1 MIGPS
6 HGGHRTSRPARSR
19 RPRRRLVAL
28 ALCLPLALLPA
39 CGLDTT
45 GGDPGVSPFTGVEGP
60 DGPVLAV
67 KVDNVAPARPHTGL
81 EDAAIVYVEEVEAG
95 LTRLV
100 AVYSGTVPA
109 RVGPVRSVRE
119 SDLELLAQFGRPA
132 LGFSGA
138 RSDLL
143 PEVRSS
149 PMLAVAPEDAPGAF
163 ERDTSRLAPHNL
175 YLDPEA
181 VIEAAGNPSTSRD
194 IGFRFGDPPP
204 GGEPTGEY
212 TVAFPGTSVGFRWS
226 EGDGRWEVFFDGEPA
241 GSTAGGTLGA
251 ATVVVQYVTVRPS
264 EYADRGGYVTPYT
277 ETVGEGPVVVLR
289 DGRAYTG
296 DWSRLSA
303 GGGTRFTDGGGNR
316 LTFAPGQVW
325 VVLAPVG
332 DEG

>member
-1 MIGPS
+1 M
-6 HGGHRTSRPARSR
+6 
-19 RPRRRLVAL
+19 

-39 CGLDTT
+39 CGLEPAN
-45 GGDPGVSPFTGVEGP
+45 GGDGTSPFTGVEGP

-100 AVYSGTVPA
+100 AVYSGTLPD

-119 SDLELLAQFGRPA
+119 SDLELLAQFDRPA

-138 RSDLL
+138 RSALL
-143 PEVRSS
+143 PEIYGA
-149 PMLAVAPEDAPGAF
+149 PLHAVAPEDAPEAF
-163 ERDTSRLAPHNL
+163 ERDVDRIAPHNL

-181 VIEAAGNPSTSRD
+181 VLEAAGDDVSASRD

-204 GGEPTGEY
+204 GGEPTDEY
-212 TVAFPGTSVGFRWS
+212 TVSFPSAAVGFRWS
-226 EGDGRWEVFFDGEPA
+226 EARERWEVSFDGQPA

-251 ATVVVQYVTVRPS
+251 ATAVVQYVTVRPS

-277 ETVGEGPVVVLR
+277 ETVGDGPVVVLR

-296 DWSRLSA
+296 EWSRPSA
-303 GGGTRFTDGGGNR
+303 GGGTRFTDGEGNR
-316 LTFAPGQVW
+316 ITFAPGPVW
-325 VVLAPVG
+325 VVLAPAG
-332 DEG
+332 EG